1 MRSGLAS
8 PNVSRPRSSTHGP
21 TASAG
26 SPAAARHSRVH
37 SRQPCGVTCQ
47 PCAKAS
53 LITVAAAWVRPWYMD
68 GRRAKAYTVRS
79 TFGWPIVT

>member
-8 PNVSRPRSSTHGP
+8 PNVSSPRSSTHGP
-21 TASAG
+21 TASAA

-37 SRQPCGVTCQ
+37 SRQLCGVICQ
-47 PCAKAS
+47 PWAKAS
-53 LITVAAAWVRPWYMD
+53 RMTVAAACARPWCIE

-79 TFGWPIVT
+79 TLGWPMVT

>member
-21 TASAG
+21 TASEAR
-26 SPAAARHSRVH
+26 PAAARHSRVH
-37 SRQPCGVTCQ
+37 SRQLLGVTCQ

-53 LITVAAAWVRPWYMD
+53 LITVAAACVRPWYMD

-79 TFGWPIVT
+79 TFGCPIVT